1 MSNGPKGEGSED
13 GSPKGPGPAAPGD
26 EAAESGYTA
35 NTADSPG
42 LAGAPPDTI
51 GGQNKGMN
59 LYATLGSIG
68 GLTMVSR
75 VLGMAREMVVSR
87 VLGATAAADVF
98 ALAFLIPNLFRRL
111 FGEGAFSAGFVPLFS
126 QRLKDDGDLAGA
138 RHFAEEVLSV
148 FLPLLLLITAIFM
161 VFMPFFLGLLV
172 GSGWGATGEKTDFAV
187 EMTRITMPYLVF
199 ICLVSLVSGVL
210 NSIGRFAA
218 AAFAPALLNVTL
230 VIALLLVPQGGEQTV
245 RAMCWAVLA
254 GGVAQL
260 ALTWGSMVRWGVPL
274 KLRAPRITPGVREL
288 FTLVLPATLAG
299 GSYYISQAFYIY
311 FATSLP
317 DGSLLIL
324 GQADRL
330 NQLPL
335 ALIGSALGVAILPA
349 VSRAIGRS
357 DEAGAGRVQA
367 QAIELGM
374 LLTIPA
380 AVALAVTAGPIATV
394 IFEGGRFTEANASVT
409 GAVLA
414 TLVLGLPAYVLIK
427 ILSPGFYARRDVK
440 TPVKIA
446 VGTLLG
452 SVLLN
457 FILLPSLGIIALP
470 LSTAIGAWANAL
482 LLAALLHRRGHF
494 RVPGWLASR
503 LLRQIIAGAA
513 MGAALWFVQGA
524 LADRFAGSTVDK
536 VLGLVAL
543 VGTGGLVYFAIAWV
557 IGGMNRDDILILLRK
572 KKVT

>member
-1 MSNGPKGEGSED
+1 MTTKP
-13 GSPKGPGPAAPGD
+13 PADDTRPAGRQA
-26 EAAESGYTA
+26 EASDAATP
-35 NTADSPG
+35 PG
-42 LAGAPPDTI
+42 LVGPPPESAA
-51 GGQNKGMN
+51 GQNKGMN
-59 LYATLGSIG
+59 LYAALGSIG

-75 VLGMAREMVVSR
+75 VLGFVREMVVAR
-87 VLGATAAADVF
+87 ILGASAAADVF
-98 ALAFLIPNLFRRL
+98 TLAFLIPNLFRRL

-126 QRLKDDGDLAGA
+126 QRLKDDGDTDGA
-138 RHFAEEVLSV
+138 RRFAEEVLSV
-148 FLPLLLLITAIFM
+148 FLPILLAVTAIFI
-161 VFMPFFLGLLV
+161 VFMPFFIGLIV
-172 GSGWGATGEKTDFAV
+172 PSDWGQTQAKTDFAV
-187 EMTRITMPYLVF
+187 AMTRITMPYLIF

-218 AAFAPALLNVTL
+218 AAFAPALLNVAL
-230 VIALLLVPQGGEQTV
+230 VIALVVVPDGGEPTV
-245 RAMCWAVLA
+245 RAMCWSVVA
-254 GGVAQL
+254 GGIAQL
-260 ALTWGSMVRWGVPL
+260 GLTWANMVRAGI
-274 KLRAPRITPGVREL
+274 KLRFRAPRITPGVREL

-299 GSYYISQAFYIY
+299 GTYYISQFFYAY
-311 FATSLP
+311 FATRLP
-317 DGSLLIL
+317 EGSLLIL

-349 VSRAIGRS
+349 VSRAIGRA

-394 IFEGGRFTEANASVT
+394 IFEGGRFTAEDASVT

-440 TPVKIA
+440 TPVVIA
-446 VGTLLG
+446 VVTLIG

-457 FILLPSLGIIALP
+457 FLLVPRLGIVALP
-470 LSTAIGAWANAL
+470 LSTAIGAWVNAL
-482 LLAALLHRRGHF
+482 LLAGLLHIRGHF

-503 LLRQIIAGAA
+503 LVRQIIAGIA
-513 MGAALWFVQGA
+513 MGAALWAVQGM
-524 LADRFAGSTVDK
+524 LADRFASSAGDRL
-536 VLGLVAL
+536 LGLGAL
-543 VGTGGLVYFAIAWV
+543 VATGGIIYFLVAWI
-557 IGGMNRDDILILLRK
+557 IGAMNRDDILILLRK
-572 KKVT
+572 KKVG

>member
-1 MSNGPKGEGSED
+1 MTGRPTGGDRGTPGE
-13 GSPKGPGPAAPGD
+13 
-26 EAAESGYTA
+26 EAEESGYTPVSA
-35 NTADSPG
+35 SPG
-42 LAGAPPDTI
+42 LAGPPPDTI
-51 GGQNKGMN
+51 AGPNKGMN
-59 LYATLGSIG
+59 LYAALGSIG

-75 VLGMAREMVVSR
+75 VLGFIREMVVAR
-87 VLGATAAADVF
+87 VLGASAAADVF
-98 ALAFLIPNLFRRL
+98 TLAFLIPNLFRRL

-126 QRLKDDGDLAGA
+126 QRLKDDGDTSAAQRFAG
-138 RHFAEEVLSV
+138 EVLSV
-148 FLPLLLLITAIFM
+148 FLPLLLVITAIFM
-161 VFMPFFLGLLV
+161 IFMPFFIGLIV
-172 GSGWGATGEKTDFAV
+172 PDDWGQSAAKTDFAV
-187 EMTRITMPYLVF
+187 SMTRITMPYLVL

-218 AAFAPALLNVTL
+218 AAFAPALLNVAL
-230 VIALLLVPQGGEQTV
+230 VIALLLVPEGGEPTV
-245 RAMCWAVLA
+245 RAMCWAVVA

-260 ALTWGSMVRWGVPL
+260 GLTWASMVRWGVPL

-299 GSYYISQAFYIY
+299 GTYYISQFFYAY
-311 FATSLP
+311 FATRLP
-317 DGSLLIL
+317 EGSLLIL

-349 VSRAIGRS
+349 ISRAIGRS

-394 IFEGGRFTEANASVT
+394 LFEGGRFTEKDASVT

-446 VGTLLG
+446 VGTLIA

-457 FILLPSLGIIALP
+457 FILVPRLGIVALP
-470 LSTAIGAWANAL
+470 LSTAIGAWTNAL
-482 LLAALLHRRGHF
+482 LLAALLHSRGHF

-503 LLRQIIAGAA
+503 LVRQILAGAA
-513 MGAALWFVQGA
+513 MGLALWTVQAA
-524 LADRFAGSTVDK
+524 LADRFAGSTGER
-536 VLGLVAL
+536 LMGLVAL
-543 VGTGGLVYFAIAWV
+543 VGTGGLVYFAMTWI
-557 IGGMNRDDILILLRK
+557 IGGMNKDDILILLRK

>member
-1 MSNGPKGEGSED
+1 VSGGRQGEG
-13 GSPKGPGPAAPGD
+13 PKGPGHAAPGD
-26 EAAESGYTA
+26 EAAETGYTST
-35 NTADSPG
+35 TADSPG
-42 LAGAPPDTI
+42 LADAPPDTV

-59 LYATLGSIG
+59 LYAAVGSIG

-75 VLGMAREMVVSR
+75 VLGMVREMVVGR

-98 ALAFLIPNLFRRL
+98 TLAFLIPNLFRRL

-126 QRLKDDGDLAGA
+126 QRLKDDGDMAGA

-148 FLPLLLLITAIFM
+148 FLPLLLAITAIFM

-172 GSGWGATGEKTDFAV
+172 SSGWGEGGAKTEFAV
-187 EMTRITMPYLVF
+187 EVTRITMPYLIF

-218 AAFAPALLNVTL
+218 AAFAPALLNVAL
-230 VIALLLVPQGGEQTV
+230 VIALIIVPDGGAPTV

-299 GSYYISQAFYIY
+299 GTYYLSQAFYVY

-380 AVALAVTAGPIATV
+380 AVALAVTAGSIATV
-394 IFEGGRFTEANASVT
+394 IFEGGRFTEEDANVT

-446 VGTLLG
+446 VGTLVG

-457 FILLPSLGIIALP
+457 FVLVPRLGIVALP

-482 LLAALLHRRGHF
+482 LLAGLLHHRGHF

-503 LLRQIIAGAA
+503 LVRQTIAGAA
-513 MGAALWFVQGA
+513 MGAALWLVQA
-524 LADRFAGSTVDK
+524 MLAERFAGSTGDRL
-536 VLGLVAL
+536 LGLVAL
-543 VGTGGLVYFAIAWV
+543 VGTGGLVYFAVAWL
-557 IGGMNRDDILILLRK
+557 IGGINRDDILILLRK
-572 KKVT
+572 KKVE

>member
-1 MSNGPKGEGSED
+1 MSKGPKGGD
-13 GSPKGPGPAAPGD
+13 PKGAGPAAPGD
-26 EAAESGYTA
+26 EAAETGYTPA
-35 NTADSPG
+35 ADPTG
-42 LAGAPPDTI
+42 LADAPPDTI

-59 LYATLGSIG
+59 LYAALGSIG

-75 VLGMAREMVVSR
+75 VLGFAREMVVAR
-87 VLGATAAADVF
+87 VLGASAAADVF
-98 ALAFLIPNLFRRL
+98 TLAFLIPNLFRRL

-126 QRLKDDGDLAGA
+126 QRLRDDGDLAGA
-138 RHFAEEVLSV
+138 RQFAEEVLSV
-148 FLPLLLLITAIFM
+148 FLPLLLAITAIFM

-172 GSGWGATGEKTDFAV
+172 SSGWEEGAKTEFAV
-187 EMTRITMPYLVF
+187 EVTRITMPYLIF

-218 AAFAPALLNVTL
+218 AAFAPALLNVAL
-230 VIALLLVPQGGEQTV
+230 VIALILVPEGGAPTV

-254 GGVAQL
+254 GGIAQL

-274 KLRAPRITPGVREL
+274 KLRAPRLTAGVREL

-299 GSYYISQAFYIY
+299 GTYYLSQAFYVY

-357 DEAGAGRVQA
+357 DEAGASRVQA

-380 AVALAVTAGPIATV
+380 AVALAVTADSIATV
-394 IFEGGRFTEANASVT
+394 IFEGGRFTEEDAAVT

-446 VGTLLG
+446 VGTLIA

-457 FILLPSLGIIALP
+457 FILVPRLGIVALP
-470 LSTAIGAWANAL
+470 LSTAIGAWANAF
-482 LLAALLHRRGHF
+482 LLAALLHHRGHF
-494 RVPGWLASR
+494 QVPGWLASR
-503 LLRQIIAGAA
+503 LVRQVLAGAA
-513 MGAALWFVQGA
+513 MGAALWMVQAA
-524 LADRFAGSTVDK
+524 LAERFAGSMGDR
-536 VLGLVAL
+536 VLGLAAL
-543 VGTGGLVYFAIAWV
+543 VGTGALVYFAIAWM

>member
-1 MSNGPKGEGSED
+1 MTDENSRGESKPRAQPASG
-13 GSPKGPGPAAPGD
+13 KPG
-26 EAAESGYTA
+26 
-35 NTADSPG
+35 
-42 LAGAPPDTI
+42 
-51 GGQNKGMN
+51 GMN
-59 LYATLGSIG
+59 LYAALGSIG

-75 VLGMAREMVVSR
+75 VLGFVREMIVAR
-87 VLGATAAADVF
+87 VLGASAAADVF
-98 ALAFLIPNLFRRL
+98 TLAFLIPNLFRRL

-126 QRLKDDGDLAGA
+126 QRLKDDGDTGPA
-138 RHFAEEVLSV
+138 RRFAEEVLAV

-161 VFMPFFLGLLV
+161 VFMPFFIGLIV
-172 GSGWGATGEKTDFAV
+172 PDDWGQTQAKTDFAV
-187 EMTRITMPYLVF
+187 AMTRITMPYLVL

-210 NSIGRFAA
+210 NSVGRFAA

-230 VIALLLVPQGGEQTV
+230 VIALLVVPEGGAATV
-245 RAMCWAVLA
+245 RAMCWGVLA
-254 GGVAQL
+254 GGTAQL
-260 ALTWGSMVRWGVPL
+260 ALTWANMKRAGVPL
-274 KLRAPRITPGVREL
+274 KFRAPRITPGVREL

-299 GSYYISQAFYIY
+299 GTYYVSQFFYAY
-311 FATSLP
+311 FATRLP
-317 DGSLLIL
+317 EGSLLIL

-349 VSRAIGRS
+349 VSRAIGRA

-394 IFEGGRFTEANASVT
+394 LFEGGRFTEADASIT

-427 ILSPGFYARRDVK
+427 ILSPGFYARRDVR
-440 TPVKIA
+440 TPVVIA
-446 VGTLLG
+446 VGTLVA

-457 FILLPSLGIIALP
+457 FVLVPRLGIVALP

-482 LLAALLHRRGHF
+482 LLAALLHARGHF

-503 LLRQIIAGAA
+503 LVRQFLAGAA
-513 MGAALWFVQGA
+513 MGATLWLVQGA
-524 LADRFAGSTVDK
+524 LADRFAGSTLDRL
-536 VLGLVAL
+536 LGLSAL
-543 VGTGGLVYFAIAWV
+543 VGAGGLVYFAVAWL
-557 IGGMNRDDILILLRK
+557 IGAMNREDVLILLRRK
-572 KKVT
+572 RVEE